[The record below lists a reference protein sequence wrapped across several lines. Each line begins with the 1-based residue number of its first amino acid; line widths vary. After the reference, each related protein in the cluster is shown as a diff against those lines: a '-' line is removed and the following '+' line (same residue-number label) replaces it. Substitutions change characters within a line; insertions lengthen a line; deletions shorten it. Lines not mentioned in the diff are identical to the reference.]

1 MLIGTGKAIEGDGL
15 ALDSGL
21 APAEGPAEGVTVG
34 SGAGVEE
41 HPASSTTIAK
51 TMARRKFTGPV

>member
-1 MLIGTGKAIEGDGL
+1 MLIGTGTAIEGDGL
-15 ALDSGL
+15 ALGSGL
-21 APAEGPAEGVTVG
+21 ALPEGPAEGVTVG

-41 HPASSTTIAK
+41 HPASSTTIAR